1 MENHSPF
8 LMARLAATTR
18 RPSWPHGAKS
28 EMNCL
33 KKKKHVH
40 HIPPHPQTKKGGTPI
55 LTCTQVG
62 QTQHPQTFSNSTIRA
77 GAPTSRT
84 TGKRYD
90 FLVLVLC
97 SNRHNSLLGNCS
109 CGALSSVNMMAW
121 RYQISRAKR
130 CEKTRIKLMRIV
142 YTVYTFQENR
152 RLSCQQSK
160 IASRSMVATMSGC
173 FKQSCS
179 VAPSTTVGHTTD
191 FTQASGTLLN
201 WPDSIVAWSNEQI
214 FCQ

>member
-1 MENHSPF
+1 
-8 LMARLAATTR
+8 
-18 RPSWPHGAKS
+18 
-28 EMNCL
+28 MNWYCL
-33 KKKKHVH
+33 KKKRPSYSTTSTNINK
-40 HIPPHPQTKKGGTPI
+40 PKKGGTPI

-62 QTQHPQTFSNSTIRA
+62 QTPHPQTFSNSTIRA

-109 CGALSSVNMMAW
+109 CGALSSVNMMAS
-121 RYQISRAKR
+121 RYHRISRAKR
-130 CEKTRIKLMRIV
+130 CEKTRIKLMQNV

-173 FKQSCS
+173 F
-179 VAPSTTVGHTTD
+179 
-191 FTQASGTLLN
+191 
-201 WPDSIVAWSNEQI
+201 
-214 FCQ
+214 